1 MAGIIAVFAHPDDET
16 FICGGSLAA
25 LAAQGD
31 QVILICATKGEMGRR
46 VGVPPVATR
55 ETLPRLREDEL
66 RNACNALHISDLRFL
81 GYRDKSLEIAPIGQL
96 IDILEQT
103 FREEQPRAVITFHER
118 FGGHPD
124 HCTIGLAATRA
135 FERYN
140 QSQGASHDSG
150 QAASQATGHDASQAT
165 SHVRSRD
172 SLHRQTDGE
181 GDASLLFVAWPGMA
195 AYPKQ
200 YGLSTNDFL
209 EVDVSRQ
216 LPAKLQAFRS
226 HKTQSDLNGW
236 LWQSDVK
243 AMERLSAREYFIK
256 AYGSGD
262 PLTALR

>member
-31 QVILICATKGEMGRR
+31 QVTLICATKGEMGRR

-165 SHVRSRD
+165 SHVTSRD
-172 SLHRQTDGE
+172 SLHPETDGE

-195 AYPKQ
+195 ANPKQ

-262 PLTALR
+262 PLTAIR